1 MTDFVYPTS
10 LETIINLILAA
21 IILMNTVIII
31 LMQSA
36 YTHFE
41 LKKVK
46 DAKLGFVVIYILLGM
61 IIFAA
66 FVTMVKFGHFRP
78 ILL

>member
-1 MTDFVYPTS
+1 MVDFVYPTS
-10 LETIINLILAA
+10 LETVLNLISAA
-21 IILMNTVIII
+21 IILMNTVIMI
-31 LMQSA
+31 LMRSA
-36 YTHFE
+36 YNHFE

>member
-10 LETIINLILAA
+10 IETILNFILAA

-78 ILL
+78 IFL

>member
-1 MTDFVYPTS
+1 
-10 LETIINLILAA
+10 
-21 IILMNTVIII
+21 
-31 LMQSA
+31 MQSA